1 MAINKIFLGGY
12 VSDEPKCYEIK
23 EGENAGKFLASFSL
37 AEKVGEKD
45 GVNVYKWHEV
55 TAYDKLV
62 ESVMENIKKGMKI
75 TVEGRASTHA
85 YINGNNRLI
94 SHLKIRLSNYDYLN
108 SSEDGI
114 MPTISAL
121 ESPENNSDKETKD
134 N

>member
-23 EGENAGKFLASFSL
+23 EGENAGKFLASFNL

-45 GVNVYKWHEV
+45 GVNIYKWHEV

-62 ESVMENIKKGMKI
+62 ESVMEHIKKGMKI

-108 SSEDGI
+108 SSEDG
-114 MPTISAL
+114 MPTTSAL

>member
-12 VSDEPKCYEIK
+12 VSDDPKCYEIK
-23 EGENAGKFLASFSL
+23 EGENAGKFLASFNL

-45 GVNVYKWHEV
+45 GVNIYKWHEV
-55 TAYDKLV
+55 TAFDKLV
-62 ESVMENIKKGMKI
+62 EPVMENIKKGMRI

-85 YINGNNRLI
+85 YINNHNKLI

-108 SSEDGI
+108 SSDNNLPATEVVG
-114 MPTISAL
+114 TT
-121 ESPENNSDKETKD
+121 ENNPEEISD